1 MVSLV
6 GLRGHHTS
14 RAASSDS
21 GRIICNRRTVFV
33 SVSLS
38 LGGQTDNFY
47 HNAPL
52 YSLSVGKR
60 IICSVS
66 ITTLHQTATLA
77 AFPMSKPL
85 NSVHTDIRSI
95 SKKLGLNV
103 ANRNKTQCRL
113 CKRLAGPIIP
123 VFWSSMVWK
132 RVWPWMWSLEGS
144 QQPFSC
150 VLGHFRH
157 GHEQPTGW
165 S

>member
-1 MVSLV
+1 MFQWCVSQVLQQQEEREVSKSFAVVPLFVCICAFVYTCVCVMVSLV
-6 GLRGHHTS
+6 GLRGQHTNI
-14 RAASSDS
+14 AASSDS

-85 NSVHTDIRSI
+85 NSVHTDIRCV
-95 SKKLGLNV
+95 SKKLSQNILNMKIL
-103 ANRNKTQCRL
+103 RW
-113 CKRLAGPIIP
+113 PI
-123 VFWSSMVWK
+123 F
-132 RVWPWMWSLEGS
+132 
-144 QQPFSC
+144 
-150 VLGHFRH
+150 
-157 GHEQPTGW
+157 
-165 S
+165 

>member
-1 MVSLV
+1 MVRKLPGAISRVTHKKFLDAQKLSGWQCHDATTVFVPLVMVSLV
-6 GLRGHHTS
+6 GLRGQHTNI
-14 RAASSDS
+14 AASSDS

-85 NSVHTDIRSI
+85 NSVHTDIRCV
-95 SKKLGLNV
+95 SKKLSQNVLNMKIL
-103 ANRNKTQCRL
+103 RW
-113 CKRLAGPIIP
+113 PI
-123 VFWSSMVWK
+123 F
-132 RVWPWMWSLEGS
+132 
-144 QQPFSC
+144 
-150 VLGHFRH
+150 
-157 GHEQPTGW
+157 
-165 S
+165 